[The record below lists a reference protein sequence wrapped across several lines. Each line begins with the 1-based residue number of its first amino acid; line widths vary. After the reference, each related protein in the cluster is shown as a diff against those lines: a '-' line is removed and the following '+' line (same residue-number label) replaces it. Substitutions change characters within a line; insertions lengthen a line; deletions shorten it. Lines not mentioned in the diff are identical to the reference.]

1 MGAFCGGRGRDI
13 PVDASKEVTELRG
26 EEGTAPPC
34 CLQGKED
41 QCPQGDP
48 WPPQTREPPELT
60 STCSHSPW
68 RAQMSAMAS
77 SGSKLPR
84 TVVPLVAH
92 TKRGSEPWGGI
103 GRCLDMLGVPGAWK
117 GVEGSGGHRG
127 LKVARMVA
135 QIKKGVHVLGRYL
148 RELWEGLGSDRS

>member
-1 MGAFCGGRGRDI
+1 
-13 PVDASKEVTELRG
+13 
-26 EEGTAPPC
+26 
-34 CLQGKED
+34 
-41 QCPQGDP
+41 
-48 WPPQTREPPELT
+48 
-60 STCSHSPW
+60 
-68 RAQMSAMAS
+68 MAS

-92 TKRGSEPWGGI
+92 TKRGSEPWGGN
-103 GRCLDMLGVPGAWK
+103 REVPGHVGGARAWK

-135 QIKKGVHVLGRYL
+135 QIKKGIHVLGGYL